1 MRARTATTALLA
13 IGALLA
19 ACTGTPGTATD
30 TSPSVAPTT
39 TAPTS
44 PTAEPTATATET
56 PDATARDT
64 PSPTQGGPLGD
75 ARECEN
81 EELGYEVDYPG
92 EWWANERIDP
102 EDDNLD
108 PIAACQFF
116 ATEQVE
122 LQPNAGLPNGIA
134 IRFEIPEQDIDPNE
148 GGDVISDDET
158 TIDGREARVVELE
171 PEPQAGFV
179 PEGSRM
185 YRYVVEIDDGRQ
197 LMATTDN
204 ILQDDARY
212 DEAKP
217 ILDAMMDT
225 LEIDD

>member
-1 MRARTATTALLA
+1 MRPLTRTCAILA
-13 IGALLA
+13 AGMLA
-19 ACTGTPGTATD
+19 ACTGTPGETGTLTPTPTGATAT
-30 TSPSVAPTT
+30 
-39 TAPTS
+39 
-44 PTAEPTATATET
+44 PTATASPSPTATET
-56 PDATARDT
+56 AS

-75 ARECEN
+75 AENCEN

-92 EWWANERIDP
+92 DWWANERIEP
-102 EDDNLD
+102 EDENLD

-116 ATEQVE
+116 AAEQVE

-134 IRFEIPEQDIDPNE
+134 IRFEIPEQEIDPLE

-158 TIDGREARVVELE
+158 TVDGRDTRVVEME

-197 LMATTDN
+197 LVATTDD

-212 DEAKP
+212 EEAKP